1 MWAQGPGAPAGVTR
15 GTWQPDATQLAQF
28 ATAAALRYDGRCP
41 DPMVPGAFL
50 PRVRYWQPWN
60 EPNLSYYLAPQ
71 WTRAGGRWVAASP
84 VIYRG
89 LLNAVY
95 AAVKRVSS
103 SNFVVTAGTAPYGDP
118 PGGERMQPVAFD
130 RSLFCLRDNARLTPL
145 SCPDPRPAGPKR
157 LWVTELSWDSSPP
170 DPAGV
175 PAGKQ
180 ALWLE
185 QALYVLWQQGVDT
198 VLWLQIVD
206 SPPVPSYGATYQSG
220 LFYLGGVAKPAAQA
234 FRFPFVTRRLSR
246 GRIQAWGRA
255 LRGGRIA
262 IEQQRGSRW
271 VVLRR
276 LAMRG
281 DQVFDVVLSVRG
293 RATLR
298 AQADPVTSLAWTQ
311 RR

>member
-1 MWAQGPGAPAGVTR
+1 
-15 GTWQPDATQLAQF
+15 
-28 ATAAALRYDGRCP
+28 
-41 DPMVPGAFL
+41 
-50 PRVRYWQPWN
+50 
-60 EPNLSYYLAPQ
+60 
-71 WTRAGGRWVAASP
+71 
-84 VIYRG
+84 
-89 LLNAVY
+89 
-95 AAVKRVSS
+95 
-103 SNFVVTAGTAPYGDP
+103 
-118 PGGERMQPVAFD
+118 
-130 RSLFCLRDNARLTPL
+130 
-145 SCPDPRPAGPKR
+145 

-246 GRIQAWGRA
+246 GRIQAWGRTPH
-255 LRGGRIA
+255 GGRIS

-276 LAMRG
+276 LAMRS

-293 RATLR
+293 RAMLR